1 MKDFVPEDVGWLCVE
16 RVVAFLL
23 VRRHPAKKLWL
34 TDLPVT
40 LHVVLAFQLETPVIF
55 FAHLLPLLSP

>member
-23 VRRHPAKKLWL
+23 VRRHPSKKLWL